1 MTIPLFILA
10 VIFYTLSQ
18 LVMHSK
24 IRWTGRYFSNS
35 GRNKYG
41 EGYPLDN
48 WYYRFFKIPHR
59 ERFPGSATIF
69 VTFTDFYHL
78 SQAVFKVCLCLAI
91 AFHKPFFNWWIDA
104 IIFWSIFSV
113 TFAIFY
119 NLLQHPNPPAK

>member
-1 MTIPLFILA
+1 MISILLFVAA

-35 GRNKYG
+35 GLNKYG
-41 EGYPLDN
+41 DGYPLDN
-48 WYYRFFKIPHR
+48 WYYRLFKIPHR

-78 SQAVFKVCLCLAI
+78 SQAFFKIFLCLAI
-91 AFHKPFFNWWIDA
+91 AFHKPLFNWWADA
-104 IIFWSIFSV
+104 IIFWALFSIVFTLAYRIFSR
-113 TFAIFY
+113 
-119 NLLQHPNPPAK
+119 